1 MPNPTAVTAR
11 FYVDEMTRRSY
22 NPGHAAIVLKP
33 AYRGEEN
40 KAWSEA
46 TPSGEIKLHVSNP
59 AAVEQ
64 FHQWMISGQ
73 DLHLTFAPVDKAGPP
88 TA

>member
-1 MPNPTAVTAR
+1 MSVTAR
-11 FYVDEMTRRSY
+11 FFVDEMTRRAH

-46 TPSGEIKLHVSNP
+46 TPSGKIELYVSNP
-59 AAVEQ
+59 AAVDQ
-64 FHQWMISGQ
+64 FDEWMRTGK
-73 DLHLTFAPVDKAGPP
+73 DLHLTFEPVDRAAP
-88 TA
+88 TT

>member
-1 MPNPTAVTAR
+1 MSNTVTAR
-11 FYVDEMTRRSY
+11 FYVAEMTRRAY
-22 NPGHAAIVLKP
+22 NPAHAAITLKP

-46 TPSGEIKLHVSNP
+46 TPAGEITLQVSNP

-64 FHQWMISGQ
+64 FDEWMQAGQ
-73 DLHLTFAPVDKAGPP
+73 DLHLTFTAVDRAAPTQG
-88 TA
+88 